1 MVEVRAASS
10 ADAAAIRHVLCS
22 AFPTPAEADLVEALD
37 RDGDQMVSL
46 VAVDGATIV
55 GHILFSRM
63 AVQADDRAL
72 AGLGLGPVAVTPE
85 RQGEGIGS
93 ALIEAGLLAA
103 GSIGTWIVFVLGEP
117 DYYGRFGFDARTARP
132 FASPYAGPYFQAK
145 MLGTVKTP
153 ASGRA
158 DYAPAFAGLS

>member
-1 MVEVRAASS
+1 MVEVRAARP
-10 ADAAAIRHVLCS
+10 ADAAAIRRVHCK
-22 AFPTPAEADLVEALD
+22 AFPTPAEADLVDALD
-37 RDGDQMVSL
+37 RDGDHVVSL

-55 GHILFSRM
+55 GHILFSKM

-93 ALIEAGLLAA
+93 ALIEAGLQAA
-103 GSIGTWIVFVLGEP
+103 GSVGAQIVFVLGER

-145 MLGTVKTP
+145 IMGNVETP
-153 ASGRA
+153 TSGRA